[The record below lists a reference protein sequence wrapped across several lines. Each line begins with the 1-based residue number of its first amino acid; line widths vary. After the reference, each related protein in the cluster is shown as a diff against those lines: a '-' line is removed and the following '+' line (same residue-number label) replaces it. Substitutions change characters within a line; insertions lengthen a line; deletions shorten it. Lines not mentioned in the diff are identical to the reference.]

1 MSQTDEL
8 SPEQVSEAV
17 QSDKTPLKLEV
28 KVEVK
33 SACER
38 HVTVTVSEEDINR
51 YFQKQFDEIMPE
63 ASVPGF
69 RKGRAPRKLV
79 EKRFR
84 ETIGEQ
90 VKGSLLL
97 DSMTQVTDQQ
107 DFSAISEPD
116 FDFEAIRVPDSGPM
130 TYEFDIEVRPE
141 FDMPNWKGLE
151 LKRYTNDVPQSV
163 IEEYRA
169 KYFGGETV
177 LVPVSDGVKRGDSV
191 TLNLSVSV
199 EGKSVSELTELTVSA
214 ADVLS
219 FPEGD
224 ITDFAKTL
232 SGAKAGETREF
243 TVKLS
248 ADLENELSDKEA
260 KVVVSVLDV
269 KRPEKVESEESAE
282 AEKAD
287 PAANDELIKSVVI
300 RQVEYHSNQYIRSQ
314 IIELLTESASWEL
327 PPGLLKRQ
335 FRRELERAVLELR
348 SSGFDSAAI
357 KAYENTLRQNVMGRT
372 RTLLQEHFI
381 LERIAEEEKIEDTA
395 EDYDREVMAIAAQ
408 QGDSPRR
415 VRANLERRGQM
426 DALRNHIIERKVL
439 ELIQANA
446 KMTEVPFEFPP
457 TTEGVDASLVG
468 ATASGENIPEARYD
482 ERPTDGNEKKDG
494 IKS

>member
-8 SPEQVSEAV
+8 SPEQVSELV
-17 QSDKTPLKLEV
+17 GSDKTPLNLEI

-51 YFQKQFDEIMPE
+51 YFQKHFDEIMPE

-79 EKRFR
+79 EKRYR

-116 FDFEAIRVPDSGPM
+116 FDFEAIKVPDSGPM

-141 FDMPNWKGLE
+141 FDMPTWKGLE
-151 LKRYTNDVPQSV
+151 LKRYKSEVPES
-163 IEEYRA
+163 ILEEYRE
-169 KYFGGETV
+169 KYFGGEKV
-177 LVPVSDGVKRGDSV
+177 LAPVQDGVKRRDSV
-191 TLNLSVSV
+191 TINISVSV
-199 EGKSVSELTELTVSA
+199 EGKSVAELTELTVSV
-214 ADVLS
+214 ADTLS

-224 ITDFAKTL
+224 VVDFAKTL
-232 SGAKAGETREF
+232 EGAKAGETREF
-243 TVKLS
+243 TIKLS
-248 ADLENELSDKEA
+248 ADLEDSNFADKEA
-260 KVVVSVLDV
+260 KLVVTILDV
-269 KRPEKVESEESAE
+269 KRPETVSSDEEAPSFS
-282 AEKAD
+282 
-287 PAANDELIKSVVI
+287 DEERDNLIKATVL
-300 RQVEYHSNQYIRSQ
+300 RQVEYHSNRHIRDQ
-314 IIELLTESASWEL
+314 INSLLTESATWEL

-348 SSGFDSAAI
+348 SSGFDPAEV
-357 KAYENTLRQNVMGRT
+357 KAYENTLRQNVMSQT

-381 LERIAEEEKIEDTA
+381 LERIAEEEKLEDTA
-395 EDYDREVMAIAAQ
+395 EDYEREIRAIATQ
-408 QGDSPRR
+408 QGDSVRR

-439 ELIQANA
+439 ELIQSHATI
-446 KMTEVPFEFPP
+446 TEIPFEFPP
-457 TTEGVDASLVG
+457 SSEGVEESLIG
-468 ATASGENIPEARYD
+468 QTISGENIPEARYD
-482 ERPTDGNEKKDG
+482 ERPTDGKENKDTP
-494 IKS
+494 SVS